1 MDAGGN
7 EGTRQAAVTPQTRG
21 NVSATFH
28 ETELQAPRWIALR
41 SLYASALMLLQVGD
55 CFVVNYNNRNYEIEV
70 REAKPGNAISVVEVD
85 CQVGIWASHL
95 MRG

>member
-1 MDAGGN
+1 MKLNYKLLDGLLCA
-7 EGTRQAAVTPQTRG
+7 
-21 NVSATFH
+21 H
-28 ETELQAPRWIALR
+28 
-41 SLYASALMLLQVGD
+41 YASALMLLQVGD